1 MGENYKLTIEL
12 VPQTS
17 WYNNVRSKVS
27 SDEWDIIRKKS
38 YKIANYVCEI
48 CADNG
53 INQGFSHPVECHEV
67 WAYDDTHNIQKLMGF
82 ISLCP
87 LCHKVKHIGLA
98 KVNNELDIAINHLM
112 KVNSIG
118 KRTATRYIEQSFNV
132 WRERNKNNWV
142 VDVSYIKKFLNKK

>member
-12 VPQTS
+12 VPKTS

-27 SDEWDIIRKKS
+27 SNEWDIIRKKS
-38 YKIANYVCEI
+38 YIFANHNCQI
-48 CADNG
+48 CGDNG
-53 INQGFSHPVECHEV
+53 INQGFSHPVECHEM
-67 WAYDDTHNIQKLMGF
+67 WEFDDTHNIQKLVGF

-98 KVNNELDIAINHLM
+98 QINNQLDIAKNHLM

-118 KRTATRYIEQSFNV
+118 KRTADLYIEQSFNI
-132 WRERNKNNWV
+132 WKERNKNNWI
-142 VDVSYIKKFLNKK
+142 VDVNYIQKFLNKK